1 MAGVRTVLVTGGNSG
16 IGFECARRLAR
27 DGFGVIIAS
36 RNRDLSEQAVERIVG
51 ETGNDAVDEVGL
63 DLGSFAS
70 VRQTVK
76 ELRTREAPLHG
87 LVLNAGIQLRRGP
100 VPSADGFELSFAVNH
115 LGHFLL
121 TNLLLDVLAASAPAR
136 ILVVSSGVHDPSL
149 RTGMPDPAI
158 PDLESLASHGGPAE
172 RWNGR
177 RAYVNS
183 KLCNLWFAYELVR
196 RIEAV
201 GLSSD
206 ATPLSVNAFEP
217 GLVPGSGL
225 AREYP
230 APVRFLW
237 SSVLPVL
244 ARVATTV
251 NTAERSGS
259 ALAELILDPGLER
272 SSGRYFPSHTRFRE
286 GRSSDES
293 YDREKARALWD
304 ASVRWTDLGPEESP
318 LVRAESSD

>member
-1 MAGVRTVLVTGGNSG
+1 MAGVKTVLVTGGNSG

-51 ETGNDAVDEVGL
+51 ETGNDAVDEIGL

-76 ELRTREAPLHG
+76 ELRAREAPLHA
-87 LVLNAGIQLRRGP
+87 LVLNAGIQQMRGP
-100 VPSADGFELSFAVNH
+100 VPSADGFELTFAVNH

-121 TNLLLDVLAASAPAR
+121 TNLLLDVLLASAPAR

-158 PDLESLASHGGPAE
+158 PDFESLASHGGPAG

-183 KLCNLWFAYELVR
+183 KLCNLWFAYELAR
-196 RIEAV
+196 RIEAA
-201 GLSSD
+201 GLSSA

-230 APVRFLW
+230 APLRFLW
-237 SSVLPVL
+237 SNVLPVL
-244 ARVATTV
+244 ARVATSV

-259 ALAELILDPGLER
+259 ALAELLLDRELER

-286 GRSSDES
+286 GRSSGES
-293 YDREKARALWD
+293 YDPDRARALWH
-304 ASVRWTDLGPEESP
+304 ASVRWSGLTQEESP
-318 LVRAESSD
+318 LLRAESSQ